1 MTSFEKRILHYMDAG
16 FPILYLHTFEEGKA
30 KETIVTAAKNITN
43 TKIVEWD
50 GTGKVWN
57 VQANTSPCG
66 MMEWPI
72 ADVLDDCLECQDRQI
87 LILKSIDTFIH
98 DPAPMARLKK
108 MADKIHSGE
117 MDATIFILS
126 PVLEIPREIEKYI
139 TVIEMDYLSSEEIGE
154 IIRRFVSEQE
164 IKISDRLKQE
174 LSTAF
179 KGLSEFEIENILQLA
194 VAETGELTNAQIELI
209 FEQKKQMIK
218 KAGILEMVPL
228 RESIEDI
235 GGLDNLKSWLRR
247 KEKVFSDI
255 EQAKDFGVDIPKGV
269 LIAGVPGCGKSLCAK
284 AVVCPKRRSA
294 AGSLKSTSKSA
305 DTTICPKLT

>member
-1 MTSFEKRILHYMDAG
+1 MDAG

-108 MADKIHSGE
+108 MADRIHSGE

-179 KGLSEFEIENILQLA
+179 KGLSEFEIE
-194 VAETGELTNAQIELI
+194 I
-209 FEQKKQMIK
+209 FFS
-218 KAGILEMVPL
+218 L
-228 RESIEDI
+228 R
-235 GGLDNLKSWLRR
+235 
-247 KEKVFSDI
+247 
-255 EQAKDFGVDIPKGV
+255 
-269 LIAGVPGCGKSLCAK
+269 
-284 AVVCPKRRSA
+284 
-294 AGSLKSTSKSA
+294 
-305 DTTICPKLT
+305 